1 MLVKCED
8 GSGIVPPSLRRY
20 KLHCRVDAGWIAG
33 IEVNNFS
40 LNFLQLNDVLLEQLI
55 VRWKHSAIAL
65 LICEKITC
73 HNLGNGAIIG
83 NLLLKQLYLAAIL
96 EIC

>member
-1 MLVKCED
+1 M
-8 GSGIVPPSLRRY
+8 PPSLRRY
-20 KLHCRVDAGWIAG
+20 KLHCSVDAGGIAG
-33 IEVNNFS
+33 IEVNDFF
-40 LNFLQLNDVLLEQLI
+40 LQFLQLNDDLLEQLI

-65 LICEKITC
+65 SICEKITC
-73 HNLGNGAIIG
+73 HNLGNGPIIG

>member
-1 MLVKCED
+1 M
-8 GSGIVPPSLRRY
+8 PPSVRRY
-20 KLHCRVDAGWIAG
+20 KLHCSVDAGWIAG
-33 IEVNNFS
+33 IEVNHFFVH
-40 LNFLQLNDVLLEQLI
+40 FLQLNDVLLKQLI

-65 LICEKITC
+65 SICEKITC
-73 HNLGNGAIIG
+73 HNLGNGPIIG